1 MASLR
6 KLKLFKVIQTGT
18 TEAIL
23 KALMDYLKGGKDPN
37 IRDEV
42 KGGTLLH
49 LIVEHG
55 DKFITGQTVSG
66 VYMLVCKDIDIDAQD
81 NLGETGLH
89 KAMRIKGAYRII
101 LALMRC
107 GADTSIK
114 NNDGLTAE
122 EILLKERPDGWE
134 ENLHW
139 YNKFKPG
146 LWQALQGDNPDRK
159 QVEHLLKKWC
169 RVTTVKNGEVTSMK
183 FLVKDDIHKVDL
195 LQLLE
200 KYENTNELALATTA
214 GMGFIVRMWVK
225 QGIIS
230 NMDVNTKDHSYQYNF
245 RGYPECPRPVVA
257 ASWESNNFEAVDV
270 IMELNPNTRVLWTPG
285 PESTNPPKPV
295 FFQILCGVGA
305 PYDERIVH
313 RVLSGSDLSA
323 RDNQGQTILHL
334 AVSTNQ
340 PDSIVKFILNK
351 GIDIAAR
358 DCQGRTARDLAEKL
372 KCPRYMKLIDDYVIK
387 LIKDKKFEPIEK
399 LILHNYDHLL
409 DITDGTRTLVDVA
422 KKSSTRNIYEVVKLT
437 APIQAYVRRV
447 FQSVD
452 DGSLNDLKKLL
463 SCKRYGDIRD
473 RCGRTV
479 LHRAILKQQENMVTF
494 ILEDFPEIVNSRDS
508 LDRTPLHYAHL
519 FTDNT
524 DILNLLMKSEADPK
538 LWDANG
544 LTPND
549 YKRDVCGSQKFTRLQ
564 KELREFDLNVYL
576 SETDFETTFKSAIS
590 NGDLETVKSLVQGLK
605 GFGEVTRY
613 SSALFDCLDSRSLEI
628 AKYLILNG
636 FDTNVQKQYN
646 KCDPN
651 DPMCCMGECGHH
663 PTSLEQR
670 ARELKLED
678 ISKMIHAASNGKFV
692 QFLYSENRET
702 RSGVST

>member
-1 MASLR
+1 MSSLR

-23 KALMDYLKGGKDPN
+23 KALMDYLKSGKDPN
-37 IRDEV
+37 VRDEV
-42 KGGTLLH
+42 SGGTLLH

-66 VYMLVCKDIDIDAQD
+66 VYMLVCKDIEIDAQD

-107 GADTSIK
+107 GADTSLK
-114 NNDGLTAE
+114 NRDGLTAE

-159 QVEHLLKKWC
+159 TVEHLLKNWC
-169 RVTTVKNGEVTSMK
+169 RVTTVKNGKVTSMK

-230 NMDVNTKDHSYQYNF
+230 NMDVDTKDHSYQYHF
-245 RGYPECPRPVVA
+245 QEYPEVPRPVIA
-257 ASWESNNFEAVDV
+257 ASWESSSFESVDV

-305 PYDERIVH
+305 PYEERIVQ
-313 RVLSGSDLSA
+313 RVLSGSDLTA
-323 RDNQGQTILHL
+323 RDNQGQTILHV
-334 AVSTNQ
+334 AVSTKQ
-340 PDSIVKFILNK
+340 TESIVKAILNN

-358 DCQGRTARDLAEKL
+358 DCQGRTARDVAEKL
-372 KCPRYMKLIDDYVIK
+372 NCPKYVKFIDEHVIK
-387 LIKDKKFEPIEK
+387 LIKDKKFEPVER

-409 DITDGTRTLVDVA
+409 DVSDGSKTLVDIA
-422 KKSSTRNIYEVVKLT
+422 KKSSTRNIFEVVKLT

-452 DGSLNDLKKLL
+452 DGNLDDLKKLL
-463 SCKRYGDIRD
+463 SCKRYGDVRD

-494 ILEDFPEIVNSRDS
+494 ILEDFPDIVNARDT

-519 FTDNT
+519 FIDNS
-524 DILNLLMKSEADPK
+524 DILNLMTKTGADPK

-544 LTPND
+544 LTAND
-549 YKRDVCGSQKFTRLQ
+549 YKKDVCGSQKFNRLQ

-576 SETDFETTFKSAIS
+576 SETDFETTFRRAIS
-590 NGDLETVKSLVQGLK
+590 DGDLETVKSLVTGLK
-605 GFGEVTRY
+605 GFGDITRY

-628 AKYLILNG
+628 AKYLIQNG
-636 FDTNVQKQYN
+636 FETEVYKQYN
-646 KCDPN
+646 QCDPN
-651 DPMCCMGECGHH
+651 DPMCAMMECGHSM
-663 PTSLEQR
+663 TSLRER
-670 ARELKLED
+670 AQELKLED
-678 ISKMIHAASNGKFV
+678 ISKMIDQASNGK
-692 QFLYSENRET
+692 N
-702 RSGVST
+702 GNCM